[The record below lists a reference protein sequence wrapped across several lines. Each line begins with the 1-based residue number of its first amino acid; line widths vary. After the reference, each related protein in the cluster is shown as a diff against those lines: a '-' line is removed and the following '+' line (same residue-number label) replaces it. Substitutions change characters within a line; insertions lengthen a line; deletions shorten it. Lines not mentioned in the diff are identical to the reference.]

1 LNLPREVEGENV
13 ICDVMAHGRSLW
25 YRLHLLMSLTF
36 AKAPLI
42 ELIAELR
49 WIPQGSTP
57 LQAPPPQHQGL
68 AQQTIFLGGM
78 KQEEFYIR
86 VGGALHKLGFDRS
99 ERLMPAGMPFILHQP
114 VYRFRSE
121 SEGKSSVIFQVGYGI
136 FSVHAIPPYHSW
148 AKFSPFVVAGMEAL
162 LSCRDEADQR
172 QPFTLATLRYID
184 FFGEEITQGRAVATF
199 MADVFGMATTL
210 PSVLKRIAISDE
222 IRNIFTKVA
231 IPVGFG
237 DLTVSMGDGQF
248 NNKAGILLD
257 NTVSS
262 VRETTPNIDAIMN
275 MFGSAYSV
283 LHDVFLELTK
293 PIYDL
298 MQPVQGGG

>member
-1 LNLPREVEGENV
+1 
-13 ICDVMAHGRSLW
+13 MT
-25 YRLHLLMSLTF
+25 LTF

-57 LQAPPPQHQGL
+57 LQAPPMQHQGL
-68 AQQTIFLGGM
+68 AQQTIFVGGT

-86 VGGALHKLGFDRS
+86 IGGALHKLGFDRS
-99 ERLMPAGMPFILHQP
+99 ERLMPAGMPFVLHQP
-114 VYRFRSE
+114 VYRYRSE

-148 AKFSPFVVAGMEAL
+148 AKFSPFVAGGMDAL
-162 LSCRDEADQR
+162 LMCRDELDRQ

-184 FFGEEITQGRAVATF
+184 FFGEEITQGRPVAAF
-199 MADVFGMATTL
+199 VSDVFGITTSL
-210 PSVLKRIAISDE
+210 PLVFKRIATSDE
-222 IRNIFTKVA
+222 IRNIFTKIA

-237 DLTVSMGDGQF
+237 DLTVNVGDGQF
-248 NNKAGILLD
+248 NNKAGVLLD

-262 VRETTPNIDAIMN
+262 ARETPPKIDAIMN
-275 MFGSAYSV
+275 MFGSAHSV

-293 PIYDL
+293 PVHDL
-298 MQPVQGGG
+298 MQPDKGDGK